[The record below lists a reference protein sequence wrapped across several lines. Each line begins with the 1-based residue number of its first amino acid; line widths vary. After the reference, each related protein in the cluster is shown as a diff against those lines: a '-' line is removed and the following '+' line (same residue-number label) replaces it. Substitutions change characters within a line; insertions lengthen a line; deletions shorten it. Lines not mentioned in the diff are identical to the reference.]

1 MHSELTKVAG
11 KLRMD
16 ASRGDLNEIRTIM
29 HSITLKWAYLIRLAT
44 DIMVSGLVVSY
55 IMCIYPLKTHCNA
68 DNAICRR
75 F

>member
-44 DIMVSGLVVSY
+44 DIMVSGRY